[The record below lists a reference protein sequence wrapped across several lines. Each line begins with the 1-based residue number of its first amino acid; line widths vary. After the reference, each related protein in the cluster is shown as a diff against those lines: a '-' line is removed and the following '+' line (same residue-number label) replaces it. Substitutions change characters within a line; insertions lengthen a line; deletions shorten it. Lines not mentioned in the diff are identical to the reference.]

1 MKVTEKD
8 VQYVADLGNLEL
20 TDAESKRFL
29 KDLNS
34 ILEYI
39 DNLNELD
46 TSNVEPMAQV
56 AARYGGETKSDSERY
71 KYALR
76 ADEPRPSLP
85 HEAALQNAPDTDGVY
100 FKVPKVI
107 ER

>member
-1 MKVTEKD
+1 MKITHKD
-8 VQYVADLGNLEL
+8 VEYVAGLANLEL
-20 TDAESKRFL
+20 TDDEQARME

-39 DNLNELD
+39 DQLSQLD

-56 AARYGGETKSDSERY
+56 MQAAAASNAVDT
-71 KYALR
+71 LR
-76 ADEPRPSLP
+76 DDELRECLPRA
-85 HEAALQNAPDTDGVY
+85 AALEDAPQTDGA
-100 FKVPKVI
+100 FFRVPKVI